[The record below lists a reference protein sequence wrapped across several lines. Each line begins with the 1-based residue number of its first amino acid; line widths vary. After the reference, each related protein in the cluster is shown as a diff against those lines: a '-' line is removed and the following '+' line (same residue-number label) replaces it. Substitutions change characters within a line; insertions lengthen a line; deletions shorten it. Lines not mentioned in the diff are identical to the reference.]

1 MKWYFE
7 RGSGQEGP
15 VELSDLRAMLSQ
27 GELEPTHKVWSKELS
42 DWTPAGE
49 VEVLSTGPGLE
60 AEASE
65 GPSELEAAMAA
76 LGAAVTGTDGEP
88 QGATVAPQ
96 VGSPATDQFDVT
108 LVATGKNK
116 IAVIKAIREITGLGL
131 HEAKSISDNAPS
143 LFIEGAT
150 SVDAQKV
157 KARIT
162 QEGGKVEITARETP
176 MPEGP
181 RGLDPDFSETEKGSE
196 SGPQFDLILGS
207 DHDDPDDTHEISNAV
222 RDVLDI
228 GLQEAMDLVAR
239 APCVLLE
246 GVSRADAYAIEQ
258 HVMEAGGDIKWVER
272 SVPLEGGNRRPS
284 ARFFAAFDEDLYRDL
299 VEQAKDEDGEESEDD
314 EEEEFSWL
322 GCLGIIWVCGMIF
335 AGCMKMCDG

>member
-27 GELEPTHKVWSKELS
+27 GELQATHKVWSKELS

-49 VEVLSTGPGLE
+49 VEALTAGLGEETPG
-60 AEASE
+60 SE
-65 GPSELEAAMAA
+65 EPSELEAAMAA
-76 LGAAVTGTDGEP
+76 LSAATTGPDEDRE
-88 QGATVAPQ
+88 GATGDPSRESGAP
-96 VGSPATDQFDVT
+96 DQFDVS
-108 LVATGKNK
+108 LIASGKNK
-116 IAVIKAIREITGLGL
+116 IAIIKAIREITGLGL
-131 HEAKSISDNAPS
+131 KEAKSICDDAPS

-150 SVDAQKV
+150 SIDAQKV

-162 QEGGKVEITARETP
+162 QEGGTIEITARETP

-181 RGLDPDFSETEKGSE
+181 SGLDPAFSETAKSSE
-196 SGPQFDLILGS
+196 PGKQFDLILGS

-239 APCVLLE
+239 APCVLIE

-258 HVMEAGGDIKWVER
+258 HVMEAGGDINWVER
-272 SVPLEGGNRRPS
+272 SVPLEGGDRRPS

-299 VEQAKDEDGEESEDD
+299 VEQAKDEDGEESEDG
-314 EEEEFSWL
+314 EEEEFSWS
-322 GCLGIIWVCGMIF
+322 GCLIILAIGGACISGCIRMCG
-335 AGCMKMCDG
+335 G